1 MNEMIQRKEGS
12 KETKILNVG
21 FENRVVSKRI
31 VAIINPNSAPVKRLI
46 TEAKERGHLINA
58 TGGKPKRSAIIT
70 DSYHIILS
78 SISPRKI
85 GERMEKR
92 SS

>member
-1 MNEMIQRKEGS
+1 MNEMIQRKATA

-21 FENRVVSKRI
+21 FENRIVSQRI
-31 VAIINPNSAPVKRLI
+31 VAIINPNSAPVKRMI
-46 TEAKERGHLINA
+46 TEAKERGILINA
-58 TGGKPKRSAIIT
+58 TGGKPKRSAIVT
-70 DSYHIILS
+70 DSNHVILS

-85 GERMEKR
+85 GERMERR